1 MPTMPTMQ
9 SGRRKNPVTFSRY
22 NVTQIYGQDYRCNA
36 NPKRS
41 NKNIFDKVNPLT
53 DPGGPG
59 CEADLRSFVNVVSLS
74 GGHGRVL
81 PIAFAFAR
89 WALVAAVAE
98 AQCTQLTN
106 RFRALRSQMAETDQH
121 KVIQALR
128 AFTIDR
134 FILVDGEPES
144 ESGPWSVMSKI
155 THLLHAFVCTRW
167 RAAKQEYPAY

>member
-59 CEADLRSFVNVVSLS
+59 CESDLRSFVNVVSLS
-74 GGHGRVL
+74 GGGGTA
-81 PIAFAFAR
+81 AFS
-89 WALVAAVAE
+89 
-98 AQCTQLTN
+98 Q
-106 RFRALRSQMAETDQH
+106 LRS
-121 KVIQALR
+121 R
-128 AFTIDR
+128 
-134 FILVDGEPES
+134 S
-144 ESGPWSVMSKI
+144 
-155 THLLHAFVCTRW
+155 HAGLWWQQWQRHS
-167 RAAKQEYPAY
+167 AHN